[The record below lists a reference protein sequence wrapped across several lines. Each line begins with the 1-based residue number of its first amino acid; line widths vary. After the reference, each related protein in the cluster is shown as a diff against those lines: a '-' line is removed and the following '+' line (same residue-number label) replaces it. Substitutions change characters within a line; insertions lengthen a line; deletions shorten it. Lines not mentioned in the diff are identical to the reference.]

1 MKNNFKDPPSEKKSQ
16 PNVQVKDEDPE
27 LQQQLEEMGLG
38 QLNLAKSNSSKII
51 QIINNYNVNINNNYN
66 PDGSSAPI
74 PNFVIEE
81 IKNMNE
87 TQMKEHLQ

>member
-1 MKNNFKDPPSEKKSQ
+1 
-16 PNVQVKDEDPE
+16 
-27 LQQQLEEMGLG
+27 MGLG
-38 QLNLAKSNSSKII
+38 QSAMGKSNSSKII

-87 TQMKEHLQ
+87 GQMQEHLQQEL

>member
-1 MKNNFKDPPSEKKSQ
+1 
-16 PNVQVKDEDPE
+16 VQVKDEDPE

>member
-1 MKNNFKDPPSEKKSQ
+1 
-16 PNVQVKDEDPE
+16 
-27 LQQQLEEMGLG
+27 MGLG
-38 QLNLAKSNSSKII
+38 HMALGKSNSSKII
-51 QIINNYNVNINNNYN
+51 QIINNYNVNINNNY

-87 TQMKEHLQ
+87 GQM

>member
-1 MKNNFKDPPSEKKSQ
+1 
-16 PNVQVKDEDPE
+16 
-27 LQQQLEEMGLG
+27 MG
-38 QLNLAKSNSSKII
+38 KSNSSKII

-87 TQMKEHLQ
+87 GQMQEHLQQEL

>member
-1 MKNNFKDPPSEKKSQ
+1 
-16 PNVQVKDEDPE
+16 
-27 LQQQLEEMGLG
+27 MGLG
-38 QLNLAKSNSSKII
+38 HMGKSNSSKII

-87 TQMKEHLQ
+87 SQMQEHLQ

>member
-1 MKNNFKDPPSEKKSQ
+1 
-16 PNVQVKDEDPE
+16 
-27 LQQQLEEMGLG
+27 MGLG
-38 QLNLAKSNSSKII
+38 QIALGKSNSSKII

-66 PDGSSAPI
+66 PEGGSVI

-87 TQMKEHLQ
+87 A

>member
-1 MKNNFKDPPSEKKSQ
+1 
-16 PNVQVKDEDPE
+16 
-27 LQQQLEEMGLG
+27 MG
-38 QLNLAKSNSSKII
+38 KSNSSKII

-66 PDGSSAPI
+66 PDAPSAPI

-87 TQMKEHLQ
+87 GQMQEHIQKEMQKI

>member
-1 MKNNFKDPPSEKKSQ
+1 
-16 PNVQVKDEDPE
+16 
-27 LQQQLEEMGLG
+27 MGLG
-38 QLNLAKSNSSKII
+38 QIALGKSNSSKII

-66 PDGSSAPI
+66 NSEGGSVI

-87 TQMKEHLQ
+87 AQMQEHL